1 MTRSE
6 RIVKAAFAPLR
17 LMPVRVRG
25 LFVVTVVLALF
36 FVPFVMAFGRAFSY
50 SVGGTVQERYAQ
62 WFATLKAG
70 AYCLLTGEL
79 Q

>member
-1 MTRSE
+1 MTRWG

-25 LFVVTVVLALF
+25 LIVVAVMLLLSP
-36 FVPFVMAFGRAFSY
+36 VPLIAAFGRAFSY
-50 SVGGTVQERYAQ
+50 SAGGTVQERYAD
-62 WFATLKAG
+62 WLEALRAAARCMF
-70 AYCLLTGEL
+70 TGKL